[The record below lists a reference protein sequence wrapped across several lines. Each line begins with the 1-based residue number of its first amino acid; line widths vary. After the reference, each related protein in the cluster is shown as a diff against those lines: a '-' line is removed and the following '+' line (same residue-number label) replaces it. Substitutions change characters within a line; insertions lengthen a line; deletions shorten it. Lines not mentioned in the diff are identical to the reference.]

1 MVDVTGMI
9 LATIGGL
16 GFFLY
21 GMGLMSDGLKKVAG
35 QRLKSVLES
44 LTNNRVMGLLVGAGV
59 TAVVQSSSAVTV
71 MVVGFVNAGLLTLK
85 QALSVI
91 LGANIGTTMTAALV
105 SISAVIKITSYALP
119 MVGVG
124 FLIQVLARK
133 EKTRGWGDILLGFG
147 TLFVGIYFLEQAFAP
162 LQDSPRVHQ
171 VLIQLGQR
179 PLLAL
184 LAGMV
189 FTCIIQSSSAAVA
202 MLQTLAW
209 QGAFG
214 DNWHLVL
221 QVVIPYVLGTHIG
234 TTITAQL
241 AALRTS
247 RNAKRAA
254 MGHTLFNVIGALYM
268 LPLVYS
274 GWYSG
279 AIEWLVSRDVGPG
292 NIMLYIAVAHAV
304 SNTVNAIVFL
314 PLVGLLESAVKKII
328 PFSDQER
335 RQRPVV
341 LEYHLLETPAIA
353 LEQAKREIVR
363 MAAVAREAV
372 DHAMAGIIDSRP
384 GRLKLVKDLE
394 DITDTMQY
402 EITSYLTALSR
413 KQLSDEVAVEL
424 PVLLHTV
431 NDLER
436 IGDHANNIAQIAQRK
451 IEQRLVFS
459 DPGSGE
465 AVQLRDEVDGMFHDV
480 ISALETRSKE
490 AARAA
495 IVHENALNRMQVEFR
510 RHQVSRMQG
519 GISSAPRGLIF
530 IDLVDNAEK
539 IGDHLTNIAQAIL
552 GGLQWTGVEP
562 KIEETQ

>member
-1 MVDVTGMI
+1 
-9 LATIGGL
+9 
-16 GFFLY
+16 
-21 GMGLMSDGLKKVAG
+21 
-35 QRLKSVLES
+35 
-44 LTNNRVMGLLVGAGV
+44 
-59 TAVVQSSSAVTV
+59 

-480 ISALETRSKE
+480 ISALENRSKE